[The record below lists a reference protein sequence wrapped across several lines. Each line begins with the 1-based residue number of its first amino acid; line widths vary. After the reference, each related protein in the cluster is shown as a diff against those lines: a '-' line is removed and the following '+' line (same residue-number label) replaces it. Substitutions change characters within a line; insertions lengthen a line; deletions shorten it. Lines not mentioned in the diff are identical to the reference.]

1 MDKILKEEI
10 KKIINAN
17 EIFIRI
23 SKTLKDKN
31 GYDYNEYKDIELK
44 EYIKNKSEYEKD
56 FLYISYVN
64 KNNFNKIEDVRLEI
78 EESLNEYFYELT
90 DKEKFV
96 DEEDGL
102 NNYINALVEEHM
114 KLYDTEE
121 IQSYIK
127 ELLNI

>member
-78 EESLNEYFYELT
+78 AESLNEYFYELT

-96 DEEDGL
+96 DKEDGL